1 MNFNLQSKNLNRQ
14 HLCEL
19 TKNYFT
25 LFHIFFSF
33 YSKIPIKTH
42 KEYTVSS
49 HKTFSHFSL
58 PVTPCV
64 PLVTRK
70 PGLLAHSVDMS
81 VSVSHRYETLQPLPQ
96 SAQHRPLS
104 AEALPLDNHSQS
116 PPPFS
121 SPSRGLATTDLVS
134 ISVVWASTSHKRN
147 YCVAF
152 LSTDVLE
159 IHRSSGWR

>member
-1 MNFNLQSKNLNRQ
+1 MEDEEGKGLMVRSVDGEWVVTSSVNFNLQSKNLNRQ

-81 VSVSHRYETLQPLPQ
+81 VSVSHRYEPLQPLPQ

-121 SPSRGLATTDLVS
+121 SPGHHWPRLHLCRLGKHIT
-134 ISVVWASTSHKRN
+134 
-147 YCVAF
+147 
-152 LSTDVLE
+152 
-159 IHRSSGWR
+159 